1 MVVIKKI
8 KQHGNTETML
18 LWWFHERGPDP
29 VEETKKKQ
37 QLVRVEVDDI
47 LVPRP
52 AGPYT
57 SRGPRNVK
65 IDRRSGR
72 GRDRSNDR
80 PLEFRGLECQPR

>member
-8 KQHGNTETML
+8 KQHGNTETVL

-57 SRGPRNVK
+57 SRGPRNV
-65 IDRRSGR
+65 R
-72 GRDRSNDR
+72 G
-80 PLEFRGLECQPR
+80 GT

>member
-8 KQHGNTETML
+8 KQHGNTETVL
-18 LWWFHERGPDP
+18 LWFHERGPDP

-57 SRGPRNVK
+57 SRGPRNV
-65 IDRRSGR
+65 R
-72 GRDRSNDR
+72 G
-80 PLEFRGLECQPR
+80 GT